1 LFYRTA
7 FNNKKFIQN
16 PNQKSKEYKMI
27 SHLEETH
34 SFTIKNI
41 DLIKEKEFL
50 MKNIQNICQNK
61 KLNSYNPSFRKINN
75 SISIELDE
83 EGEEKDEQFKKS
95 FHKVFPLFNDNFE
108 TNGDNNN
115 FKGSIKEDNDISNEY
130 NEKKKEHENIFYI
143 VNRIGQGRSLGRLR
157 RDIIPLYE
165 IKKDKFDKN
174 NIFQKII
181 RNLIFSALTLIN
193 KAYEANKAEKKSEP
207 LLRSIDAKEYNVY
220 SNQKIYEFFN
230 KTLGEIFSADISKR
244 NSNFLRTHSKDYN
257 KNIIEAIKKEN
268 SEKKVIELLNLT
280 MKELHEKYIKEEIA
294 DLNFKD
300 DLIKIEKEHGIGYKD
315 KYEKIALELNQI
327 INKKGQKIKNK

>member
-1 LFYRTA
+1 
-7 FNNKKFIQN
+7 
-16 PNQKSKEYKMI
+16 MI

-34 SFTIKNI
+34 SYTINNI
-41 DLIKEKEFL
+41 GLIKEKEFL

-108 TNGDNNN
+108 TIGDNNN
-115 FKGSIKEDNDISNEY
+115 FEESIKEDNDISNEY
-130 NEKKKEHENIFYI
+130 NEKNKKYENIFYI
-143 VNRIGQGRSLGRLR
+143 VNRNDQGRSLGRLR

-181 RNLIFSALTLIN
+181 RNLIFSSLVLIN
-193 KAYEANKAEKKSEP
+193 KAYKGNKSEKKTEP

>member
-1 LFYRTA
+1 
-7 FNNKKFIQN
+7 
-16 PNQKSKEYKMI
+16 MI
-27 SHLEETH
+27 SDLEDSH
-34 SFTIKNI
+34 SFAMNNMDI
-41 DLIKEKEFL
+41 IKENEFL
-50 MKNIQNICQNK
+50 VKYNKDTFYNK
-61 KLNSYNPSFRKINN
+61 KLKSYLSPNSNNDN

-83 EGEEKDEQFKKS
+83 EREEKDEKFKKS
-95 FHKVFPLFNDNFE
+95 FHEVFQLFKDNFVE
-108 TNGDNNN
+108 NENKNSFEEN
-115 FKGSIKEDNDISNEY
+115 IIEDNDFNNEY
-130 NEKKKEHENIFYI
+130 NGKNKKYENIFYLI
-143 VNRIGQGRSLGRLR
+143 NKDGKGRSLGRLR

-174 NIFQKII
+174 NILQKII
-181 RNLIFSALTLIN
+181 RNLIFSALSLIN
-193 KAYEANKAEKKSEP
+193 NAYEGKNSEKKSEP

-220 SNQKIYEFFN
+220 SNQKIYKFFN

-315 KYEKIALELNQI
+315 KYEKIALELNDI
-327 INKKGQKIKNK
+327 INKKGEKSKIKKFCLIGNKRV